1 MIDKYIE
8 MVKTCIIPDEHEVAY
23 ICYKAANILGKEDN
37 VVHLSLPISICGD
50 LHGQFY
56 DLLELFE
63 VGNDCPETNYCFM
76 GDYVDRG
83 MHSIETFLYLI
94 LLKIKYPKNIT
105 LLRGNH
111 ESRDITMTY
120 GFYDECLLK

>member
-1 MIDKYIE
+1 MDKYITRLQNIE
-8 MVKTCIIPDEHEVAY
+8 LPTENEIKL
-23 ICYKAANILGKEDN
+23 ICEKAKEILIKEDN

-63 VGNDCPETNYCFM
+63 VGDYCPETNYCFM

-83 MHSIETFLYLI
+83 MHSIENFY
-94 LLKIKYPKNIT
+94 
-105 LLRGNH
+105 
-111 ESRDITMTY
+111 TY
-120 GFYDECLLK
+120 S